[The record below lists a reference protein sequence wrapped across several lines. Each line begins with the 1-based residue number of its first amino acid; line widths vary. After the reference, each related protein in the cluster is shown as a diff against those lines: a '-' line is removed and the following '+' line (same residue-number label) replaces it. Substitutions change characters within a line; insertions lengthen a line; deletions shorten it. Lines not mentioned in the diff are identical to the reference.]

1 LQVQLLVTLL
11 YLPAGQLVQLA
22 EVEPEYFPVGQ
33 FVQDF
38 EPEDEYF
45 PQGQLEQLFCDVYG

>member
-1 LQVQLLVTLL
+1 LQLQLLVRPL

-22 EVEPEYFPVGQ
+22 ELEAEYFPVGQ
-33 FVQDF
+33 LVHDF

-45 PQGQLEQLFCDVYG
+45 PQGQLEQLFCDV